1 MKFFENTT
9 TGKYIINSCEEHAV
23 TVNNNT
29 YNKTIIILSSKIIE
43 LENAKDVA
51 SINAKILDLTIEE
64 QPEIVVIGTGKKLAF
79 LPEDVKFFYE
89 IKGIG
94 IEISDTKSACGN
106 FSLLTSDNRIISAL
120 LIVE

>member
-43 LENAKDVA
+43 LENTKDVA
-51 SINAKILDLTIEE
+51 SINAKTLDLTIEE
-64 QPEIVVIGTGKKLAF
+64 QPEIVVIGTGKK
-79 LPEDVKFFYE
+79 
-89 IKGIG
+89 
-94 IEISDTKSACGN
+94 
-106 FSLLTSDNRIISAL
+106 
-120 LIVE
+120 